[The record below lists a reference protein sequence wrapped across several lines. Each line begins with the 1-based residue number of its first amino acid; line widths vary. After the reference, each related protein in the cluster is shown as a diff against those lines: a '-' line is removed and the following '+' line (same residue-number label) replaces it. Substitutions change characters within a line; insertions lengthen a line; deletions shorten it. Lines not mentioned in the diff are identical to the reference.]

1 MPAAFDPR
9 IFYTQYTA
17 AADFVLIWALLTIL
31 IKWIFV
37 RIKYAATAKKGLG
50 GMFMGA
56 INAEDKK
63 ALFSLEG
70 LMSAIL
76 GIMMTLG
83 GMTYYNWSLKA
94 LFTGDTFPV
103 VIALIVGA
111 MGYSAASVRTK
122 NGMVKMATALF
133 LGGLTFSFAAYGTR
147 SNASWPS
154 AMLWLFLFM
163 LMIVNLTNQVKTAGR
178 GARTSSTGPEYVQQ
192 ASGDIKEVKKKLEQS
207 EGEVAKIKKQADEA
221 EKKQVTLLDTVQK
234 ALKAVTS
241 TLSSQL
247 TVASATSMMFAAAL
261 QVGALM
267 FSNGASA
274 DEVRNELRKR
284 NTTADVVELAIN
296 TLSPQV
302 PPQQLKPAAKPA
314 AAAAPAPTKVVP
326 PSPETTPLPPVVAEK
341 VKKIVTVDLA
351 TFELAHDE
359 LLGQI
364 SNFEEIAAKIE
375 TLPTSMRDVSA
386 LGMRV
391 HSDLENF
398 AKSAAVMA
406 EQTKSFPDISAK
418 TEQLHHDASHALS
431 TIDLENQQFKS
442 STDPLFSV
450 LASDSGQLQRI
461 AWELKTKL
469 QEISTQIDILE
480 KNTRRLKMGKGNI
493 SVADIQLYNVAYKK
507 LEQQLIDIEQI
518 LAHHGD
524 PVKTVLVA
532 LPGTADAV
540 EKARKIFEQLDKD
553 VVQLVGRYTELF
565 EQVKKIQQTNVE
577 EEEKEGV
584 VRVDVQKTIQSL
596 DALLTGIFFSTLHDV
611 QRGSRLQGSGSSQ
624 FIPIAKAEVKALQDD
639 AAEAVKLLNN
649 LAGERKKIVAMQPT
663 SNQDVNDA
671 SDVFDVL
678 FKLPLMGD
686 LTNFANNNK
695 LNGMADNPKGDSRLG
710 RSMAQILI
718 GMMGRTNIDD
728 FGLLLNRLK
737 NVLGKLPK
745 GAVKLAA

>member
-1 MPAAFDPR
+1 
-9 IFYTQYTA
+9 
-17 AADFVLIWALLTIL
+17 
-31 IKWIFV
+31 
-37 RIKYAATAKKGLG
+37 
-50 GMFMGA
+50 
-56 INAEDKK
+56 
-63 ALFSLEG
+63 
-70 LMSAIL
+70 MSAIL

-83 GMTYYNWSLKA
+83 GMTYYNWSLKTV
-94 LFTGDTFPV
+94 FTGDTFPV

-111 MGYSAASVRTK
+111 MGYSAASIRTK
-122 NGMVKMATALF
+122 NGMAKLATALF
-133 LGGLTFSFAAYGTR
+133 LGGLTFSLAAYGTR

-154 AMLWLFLFM
+154 AMLSFFIFM

-178 GARTSSTGPEYVQQ
+178 GARSSSTGPESVQQ
-192 ASGDIKEVKKKLEQS
+192 ASGDIKEVKKKLEES
-207 EGEVAKIKKQADEA
+207 KGEVAKIKKQADEA

-234 ALKAVTS
+234 ALKTVTS

-302 PPQQLKPAAKPA
+302 SPQQMNPAAKSA
-314 AAAAPAPTKVVP
+314 TAAAPATTKVVP
-326 PSPETTPLPPVVAEK
+326 PAPEATPLPPAVAEK

-351 TFELAHDE
+351 TFELAQDE
-359 LLGQI
+359 LLAQI

-375 TLPTSMRDVSA
+375 TLPASMRDVSA

-398 AKSAAVMA
+398 SKSAAVMS
-406 EQTKSFPDISAK
+406 EQTKSFPDIAVK
-418 TEQLHHDASHALS
+418 TDQLHHDASHALS
-431 TIDLENQQFKS
+431 TIDLENQQFKY

-480 KNTRRLKMGKGNI
+480 KNTRRLKMGKGST
-493 SVADIQLYNVAYKK
+493 SVADIQLYNAAYKK
-507 LEQQLIDIEQI
+507 LEQQLIDVEQI

-649 LAGERKKIVAMQPT
+649 LAAERKKIVAMQPT

-686 LTNFANNNK
+686 LTSFANNNK
-695 LNGMADNPKGDSRLG
+695 LNGMADDPKGDSRLG

-737 NVLGKLPK
+737 TIFGKLPK
-745 GAVKLAA
+745 GAVKPAA

>member
-1 MPAAFDPR
+1 MPVAFDPR
-9 IFYTQYTA
+9 TVYIKYTA

-37 RIKYAATAKKGLG
+37 RIKYAAKSKKGLG
-50 GMFMGA
+50 GLFMGA
-56 INAEDKK
+56 ISTEDKK

-76 GIMMTLG
+76 GLMMTLG

-94 LFTGDTFPV
+94 VFTGGTFPV

-111 MGYSAASVRTK
+111 MGYSAAGARTK

-147 SNASWPS
+147 SNAGWPS
-154 AMLWLFLFM
+154 AMLWLFIFM

-178 GARTSSTGPEYVQQ
+178 GARTSATGGESVQQ
-192 ASGDIKEVKKKLEQS
+192 ASGDIREVKKKLEAS
-207 EGEVAKIKKQADEA
+207 EGEVVKIKKQAVEA
-221 EKKQVTLLDTVQK
+221 EKKQVSLLENVQK
-234 ALKAVTS
+234 ALAAVTS
-241 TLSSQL
+241 TLSNQL
-247 TVASATSMMFAAAL
+247 KTASATSMMFAAAL

-284 NTTADVVELAIN
+284 NTSADVIEGAIS

-302 PPQQLKPAAKPA
+302 PPQQLKPATKPA
-314 AAAAPAPTKVVP
+314 TAAAPVPAKVVP
-326 PSPETTPLPPVVAEK
+326 PVPEATPLPPAVVEK
-341 VKKIVTVDLA
+341 IKKTVTVDLA
-351 TFELAHDE
+351 VLQSTRDG
-359 LLGQI
+359 LLKQI

-398 AKSAAVMA
+398 SKSTAVMA
-406 EQTKSFPDISAK
+406 EQTKSFPDIAVK
-418 TEQLHHDASHALS
+418 TDQLHHDASHALS

-469 QEISTQIDILE
+469 QEVSVQLDILD
-480 KNTRRLKMGKGNI
+480 KNIRRLNVGKGNL
-493 SVADIQLYNVAYKK
+493 SVADIQMYNAAYQK
-507 LEQQLIDIEQI
+507 LEQQLIDVEQI

-540 EKARKIFEQLDKD
+540 EKAQKIFEQLDKD
-553 VVQLVGRYTELF
+553 VVLLVGRYTELF
-565 EQVKKIQQTNVE
+565 EQVQKLQQTKVE

-584 VRVDVQKTIQSL
+584 VRVDVQKTIQTL

-624 FIPIAKAEVKALQDD
+624 FIPIAKAEVKTLQDN

-649 LAGERKKIVAMQPT
+649 LAAERKKIVDMQPT

-671 SDVFDVL
+671 ADVFDAL

-686 LTNFANNNK
+686 LTNFANNTK

-737 NVLGKLPK
+737 TVLGKLPK
-745 GAVKLAA
+745 GAVKSSA